1 MTAAEEV
8 KQKLDLVEVIGEYVR
23 LQPAGGQSLR
33 GLCPFHGEKTPSF
46 YAHRD
51 KQFWHC
57 FGCGEGGDVYTFY
70 EKIEGVDFRDALK
83 DLAQRAG
90 VPLPEYDPKVDSER
104 AAILAVLEDAA
115 RYYEAALKHE
125 TVGIRGR
132 AYLAKRKL
140 NAETIAEFRLGY
152 APASWDAL
160 VKGLTGKGH
169 TPEKIVAAGLAIP
182 SDRNRSHY
190 DRFRD
195 RVMVPLMDHRGVV
208 VGFTGRILPDSPE
221 ADKAGKYINTPE
233 TPVYKKREV
242 VFGLPQAKSHI
253 RAANFA
259 VLVEGNLD
267 VISSHQVGVRNV
279 VAISGTALTGGQLKQ
294 LFGSRGEDGGHF
306 KIGLAF
312 DNDEAGRKTMK
323 SNLPMVHEALRAAWG
338 NHVQVFGYL
347 LPDGYKDP
355 DDLIQKD
362 PELWK
367 ALLRES
373 KDWVEISFSLA
384 MKDHAPRD
392 SYSAG
397 KVIAKFKPVLSILR
411 EQDAVIFDFWIHRLG
426 QSLGVTDEAIRKEVG
441 QPSNLERKSLIV
453 PQNAAVPRIESRE
466 ERLAERL
473 VCLMIEEPTLFEAQ
487 AAALDERFPEGP
499 LRRLAEKMKSYYSEA
514 GKDPILKDAFFAWYS
529 NARQADP
536 ALPALEP
543 ILLLKDRDM
552 ADWTPEQLEE
562 EAAVCAR
569 ELERAAVKKTEK
581 ELVGS
586 LAEAERRG
594 DRATATQIAKRLETL
609 AKRLH
614 N

>member
-1 MTAAEEV
+1 MTPAEEV
-8 KQKLDLVEVIGEYVR
+8 KQKLDLTEVIGEYVR

-70 EKIEGVDFRDALK
+70 QKIEGVDFRDALK
-83 DLAQRAG
+83 ELAARAG
-90 VPLPEYDPKVDSER
+90 VALPEYDPKADSER
-104 AAILAVLEDAA
+104 SAVLAVLEDAA
-115 RYYEAALKHE
+115 KYYEAALKHE
-125 TVGIRGR
+125 TVGARGR
-132 AYLAKRKL
+132 SYLSKRKL
-140 NAETIAEFRLGY
+140 NAATIAEFRLGY
-152 APASWDAL
+152 APAAWDAL
-160 VKGLTGKGH
+160 VKGLLGKGH
-169 TPEKIVAAGLAIP
+169 MIEKIVAAGLAIP
-182 SDRNRSHY
+182 SDRQRSHY

-195 RVMVPLMDHRGVV
+195 RVMVPLMDHKGTV

-233 TPVYKKREV
+233 TAVYRKREL
-242 VFGLPQAKSHI
+242 VFGFPQAKPHI

-267 VISSHQVGVRNV
+267 VISSHQAGVKNV

-323 SNLPMVHEALRAAWG
+323 SNLPAVHEALRAAWG
-338 NHVQVFGYL
+338 NHVQVYGYL

-367 ALLRES
+367 ALLREA
-373 KDWVEISFSLA
+373 KDWAEISFSLA
-384 MKDHAPRD
+384 MKDYVPRD
-392 SYSAG
+392 PYSAG
-397 KVIAKFKPVLSILR
+397 RVIAKFKPVLAILR
-411 EQDAVIFDFWIHRLG
+411 EQDPVIFDFWTHRLG
-426 QSLGVTDEAIRKEVG
+426 QALGVTDEALRREIG
-441 QPSNLERKSLIV
+441 QASVLEGRSLAI
-453 PQNAAVPRIESRE
+453 PQNAAVPRIETRE
-466 ERLAERL
+466 GRLAERL
-473 VCLMIEEPTLFEAQ
+473 LCLMLQEEGFFAKHIG
-487 AAALDERFPEGP
+487 ALDGRFPEGP
-499 LRRLAEKMKSYYSEA
+499 LRTLAEKMRAYYTDF
-514 GKDPILKDAFFAWYS
+514 GKAPILQDAFIAWYFD
-529 NARQADP
+529 ARLADP

-552 ADWTPEQLEE
+552 AGWTPEQLAE
-562 EAAVCAR
+562 EADVCAR
-569 ELERAAVKKTEK
+569 ELEKTAVKKTEK
-581 ELVGS
+581 ELVGA
-586 LAEAERRG
+586 LAEAEQRG
-594 DRATATQIAKRLETL
+594 DRAAATQIAKRLEAL